1 MAGRKLLL
9 YGMGDGELVLTLA
22 LKGATI
28 DAAGSMI
35 TKKVAA
41 THGHKHMCVRPS
53 TSTRQYASSALR
65 GVTLRHVTSHRVA
78 SRRVTSRHVASRR
91 GIVAHDGRAQV
102 LREAQTE

>member
-53 TSTRQYASSALR
+53 TSTRKHASSALR
-65 GVTLRHVTSHRVA
+65 GVTWRHA
-78 SRRVTSRHVASRR
+78 SRHVTSRHVASRR